1 MCARQGSQ
9 TAGCTAFPASITRE
23 EPGGDANDP
32 HHAALE
38 RLATGEW
45 GWRND
50 RQDVF
55 HFPLS
60 DWPNWRRV
68 KFWGLPTFV
77 AFRYGDAHRA
87 VAALWV
93 RRLREEDPE
102 DLGVCL
108 DRMEAWAQPIAA
120 AYRTEFTKAEP
131 TYTSWKSKDDV
142 IVQTINAEIA
152 GFFSSSSYRAVV
164 AASFAWPRVC
174 VMYGYAFRAEEDD
187 ALVDKVRERYVK
199 EAFSRLT
206 VNDPHRSP
214 DGLEELPQ
222 HPTMRTR
229 RLIPDLGPRVADHH
243 FVAFLDPGLKHD
255 PVVHLPSVRGEGVTW
270 PHGPSELPV

>member
-1 MCARQGSQ
+1 MFVVGLRGRFDQATLQLVVAENHWTTLLIAGLVAAV
-9 TAGCTAFPASITRE
+9 AGCAHGKDRKPPGVPPTPTSITRE

-50 RQDVF
+50 RRDVF

-102 DLGVCL
+102 DLQVCL
-108 DRMEAWAQPIAA
+108 DRMEAWAQPIAE
-120 AYRTEFTKAEP
+120 AYRTQFTRGEP
-131 TYTSWKSKDDV
+131 TYASWKSKDDV
-142 IVQTINAEIA
+142 MIQTINADVA
-152 GFFSSSSYRAVV
+152 GFFSRSSYRAVV
-164 AASFAWPRVC
+164 GVSFAWPRVC
-174 VMYGYAFRAEEDD
+174 VMYGYAFRAEEDE
-187 ALVDKVRERYVK
+187 ALVDTVRERYVK

-214 DGLEELPQ
+214 DGLEELPSASDDEDESSN
-222 HPTMRTR
+222 P
-229 RLIPDLGPRVADHH
+229 
-243 FVAFLDPGLKHD
+243 
-255 PVVHLPSVRGEGVTW
+255 
-270 PHGPSELPV
+270 

>member
-1 MCARQGSQ
+1 MFAVGLRGSFDQATLQPVVALNRWSTLLIAGLISAVTGCAHGKDLKPPGAPP
-9 TAGCTAFPASITRE
+9 TPASITRE
-23 EPGGDANDP
+23 EPGGDAEDP

-68 KFWGLPTFV
+68 RFWGLPTFV
-77 AFRYGDAHRA
+77 AFRYGDEHRA

-102 DLGVCL
+102 DLQVCL

-120 AYRTEFTKAEP
+120 AYRTEFTKGKP
-131 TYTSWKSKDDV
+131 SYTSWKSKDDV
-142 IVQTINAEIA
+142 IVQTVDADVA
-152 GFFSSSSYRAVV
+152 GFFSHSRYRAVMGV
-164 AASFAWPRVC
+164 SFAWPRVC
-174 VMYGYAFRAEEDD
+174 VMYGYAFRSEDD
-187 ALVDKVRERYVK
+187 DAFTDTVRDRYLK

-206 VNDPHRSP
+206 VNDPLRSP
-214 DGLEELPQ
+214 DGLEELAL
-222 HPTMRTR
+222 PTEDDESSN
-229 RLIPDLGPRVADHH
+229 P
-243 FVAFLDPGLKHD
+243 
-255 PVVHLPSVRGEGVTW
+255 
-270 PHGPSELPV
+270 